1 MIKVL
6 IADDHA
12 VVREGLK
19 QILAGTSDMQVT
31 QEASNGQ
38 EVLDKVRGNPVDV
51 VVLDIS
57 MPGRSGLDTLM
68 QLKREHPALPV
79 LVLSMHSEDQFAVR
93 ILKAGARGFLTK
105 ESAPDLLVSALRKV
119 VTGGKYISPTLAE
132 KLAFD
137 LRTDNS
143 KAPHEILSDR
153 EYEVLCLIAL
163 GKSVREIAEKL
174 SLSIKTISTYRAR
187 ILEKMKMRTNAQ
199 LTHYG
204 IRNGLVD

>member
-19 QILAGTSDMQVT
+19 QILAGTSDMSVVH
-31 QEASNGQ
+31 EASNGQ
-38 EVLDKVRGNPVDV
+38 EVLDKVRLHPVDV

-105 ESAPDLLVSALRKV
+105 ETAPDLLVSALRKV

-137 LRTDNS
+137 LKTDNS

>member
-1 MIKVL
+1 MMKVL

-19 QILAGTSDMQVT
+19 QILANTADMSVV

-38 EVLDKVRGNPVDV
+38 EVLDKVRVHPVDA

-68 QLKREHPALPV
+68 QLKRERPTLPV

-105 ESAPDLLVSALRKV
+105 ETAPDLLVSALRKV
-119 VTGGKYISPTLAE
+119 VAGGKYISPGLAE
-132 KLAFD
+132 RLAFD
-137 LRTDNS
+137 LRTDNN
-143 KAPHEILSDR
+143 KAPHELLSDR

>member
-1 MIKVL
+1 MMKVL

-19 QILAGTSDMQVT
+19 QILANTADMSVV

-38 EVLDKVRGNPVDV
+38 EVLDKVRVHPIDA

-68 QLKREHPALPV
+68 QLKRERPTLPV

-105 ESAPDLLVSALRKV
+105 ETAPDLLVSALRKV
-119 VTGGKYISPTLAE
+119 VAGGKYISPGLAE
-132 KLAFD
+132 RLAFD
-137 LRTDNS
+137 LRTDNN
-143 KAPHEILSDR
+143 KAPHELLSDR